1 MTRGDAP
8 SKTSHHTSG
17 PWRASECLTVCQ
29 DGGGA
34 IAQCFWVS
42 GAIELEA
49 AEANARLIA
58 AAPDLLEALRGAFMV
73 AGWGERAAMAA
84 EGGEDPEK
92 WDGLVREWSQIARKA
107 IAKAEG
113 RE

>member
-29 DGGGA
+29 GGGGA

-58 AAPDLLEALRGAFMV
+58 AAPEMYDACRTVAALAQNGADTIALLVELNRV
-73 AGWGERAAMAA
+73 AKQCAA
-84 EGGEDPEK
+84 
-92 WDGLVREWSQIARKA
+92 A